1 MSSKEVFSFTDSIFY
16 PSYYTIWHAAN
27 NFFPNVIQAI
37 KKKKKSNQYLRLKEI
52 IELKTLFCDNYQ

>member
-37 KKKKKSNQYLRLKEI
+37 KKKKIKSVF
-52 IELKTLFCDNYQ
+52 KTQRDHGVENSVL